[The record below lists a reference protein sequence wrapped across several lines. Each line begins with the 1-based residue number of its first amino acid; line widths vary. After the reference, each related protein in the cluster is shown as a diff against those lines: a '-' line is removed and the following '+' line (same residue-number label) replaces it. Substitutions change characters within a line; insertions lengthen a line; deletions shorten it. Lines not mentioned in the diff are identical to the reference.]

1 MHLSSSLLVFLFISF
16 LFGGKRRNML
26 VMASVVSNVLIDE
39 FSLFK
44 IQLHFAMIR
53 KFSRNFAN
61 FSCKIAALHC
71 VVSGLA
77 KKYEP
82 AILV

>member
-1 MHLSSSLLVFLFISF
+1 MDTAVHQTNLSPVQGSKLMKKSSHNLQQDS
-16 LFGGKRRNML
+16 
-26 VMASVVSNVLIDE
+26 
-39 FSLFK
+39 
-44 IQLHFAMIR
+44 R

-61 FSCKIAALHC
+61 FSHKIAALHC

-82 AILV
+82 AILACKETAENGE